1 MSESSPAPAK
11 SLVVPGV
18 ITVLGVALVAR
29 LWILGD
35 AFWLDEI
42 WSLSRVDEVESL
54 LDIVTKESFQHDN
67 NHPLIT
73 AWMSI
78 IGDSDHWVLYRIP
91 SLLSGMVA
99 VLLVMDF
106 AKGLRGVLF
115 PGALIGLSFS
125 MILYSTEARGY
136 AMAVCFVLGAYRI
149 LARAEGN
156 EFRLSVGG
164 VIGYWSLCI
173 LAFLSHLIGVHFFA
187 GMLAWTGIRLLR
199 RVSIGEGAL
208 RMLWVHGVPGTF
220 FVGLYFLFV
229 RKLTLGGASNVPAAV
244 TVQDVL
250 AWGSGMPNEL
260 LFAVL
265 GGAVVVGL
273 AAWEV
278 FVRGREG
285 SYEWI
290 VLPSVTLVA
299 PLASMQ
305 ASKVEGI
312 LNARFFLV
320 GVAFLLL
327 YAGRALAR
335 LHSRA
340 GGAATFATIV
350 LSVFAIGNVVREVR
364 YVRGGGRGQY
374 LEAVKFIAA
383 NSPQT
388 VAIGSDNEFRNFG
401 VLQYYKRF
409 ARPGQ
414 VLGFL
419 PNASGHAHGPDWYL
433 AHSVIYPEWGD
444 PSVPPAIQLRSGAYH
459 LVRSFSHFGPSGFTW
474 YLYRRR

>member
-42 WSLSRVDEVESL
+42 WSLSRVDEAESL
-54 LDIVTKESFQHDN
+54 LDIVTTESFQHDN

-136 AMAVCFVLGAYRI
+136 AMAVCFVVGAYRI
-149 LARAEGN
+149 LARAEGH

-199 RVSIGEGAL
+199 KVSIGEGAL
-208 RMLWVHGVPGTF
+208 AHAAGARCAGGVLRGT
-220 FVGLYFLFV
+220 V
-229 RKLTLGGASNVPAAV
+229 
-244 TVQDVL
+244 
-250 AWGSGMPNEL
+250 
-260 LFAVL
+260 FAVCPEAHA
-265 GGAVVVGL
+265 GGRF
-273 AAWEV
+273 ECP
-278 FVRGREG
+278 RGCHG
-285 SYEWI
+285 
-290 VLPSVTLVA
+290 
-299 PLASMQ
+299 
-305 ASKVEGI
+305 
-312 LNARFFLV
+312 
-320 GVAFLLL
+320 
-327 YAGRALAR
+327 AGRARMGEWHAER
-335 LHSRA
+335 
-340 GGAATFATIV
+340 
-350 LSVFAIGNVVREVR
+350 
-364 YVRGGGRGQY
+364 
-374 LEAVKFIAA
+374 
-383 NSPQT
+383 
-388 VAIGSDNEFRNFG
+388 FG
-401 VLQYYKRF
+401 PR
-409 ARPGQ
+409 ARPRLVSRTLRDLSRVGRSLGAPGDPTAQ
-414 VLGFL
+414 RRVPPGSFLQPLRTLWFHLVPLPASLIMSADFQDDGLEVLGL
-419 PNASGHAHGPDWYL
+419 GALEGDGMIGPR
-433 AHSVIYPEWGD
+433 AAGE
-444 PSVPPAIQLRSGAYH
+444 
-459 LVRSFSHFGPSGFTW
+459 
-474 YLYRRR
+474 